1 MSSLSRRNFTAPL
14 FLVFLMVTMS
24 WSSAIDNRL
33 DAQQDST
40 SLSDIV
46 VAHVGWSSPT
56 TLDNTIDVGMY
67 SSLAIDSND
76 NLHMAY
82 YDDWN
87 GSLEYMTYNDSTS
100 SWSTPVSLDSTDRVG
115 KNPSLAIDSND
126 NLHVTYLDVTNYN
139 LEYMT
144 YDASASSWS
153 TPLTLDSTDVVGLES
168 SLAIDSYDNLH
179 VTYWDSTNGNLEYM
193 TYDGSSWSTP
203 VSLDSTDDVGRAS
216 SLAIDS
222 DDDLHVTYFDY
233 TNKNLEYMAYNGSS
247 WSTPV
252 SLDSTYDVGWTSSL
266 AIDSNDNLHVT
277 YVTDGQWDNNDLEY
291 MFFDNTLSSWTAPL
305 TLDSTDAVG
314 GQSSLAIDSN
324 ENLHVTYYD
333 WTNLNLEYMAFN
345 GSSWSTPV
353 TLDSTDDVGKWS
365 SLAIDSND
373 NLHVTYYDGTNK
385 NLEYMMYEAAV
396 PPNISYSPS
405 DLNLTNNSAMATYSP
420 TNTGG
425 PIGAFS
431 TVSGF
436 LNSTLETTGAVGDHN
451 SMTIDANGNFHI
463 AYYHSTS
470 TQNLKYGTDKSG
482 SWVYTTLD
490 STGDV
495 GMHTS
500 IAIDSNSAV
509 HISYYDETNS
519 ALKYATDK
527 SGSWV
532 YSTLDSTGDVGMHTS
547 IAIDSNDAVHISYYD
562 VNNED
567 LKYASDQSSS
577 WVITTL
583 ESTGDV
589 GKYTS
594 IALDSNDDV
603 HISYNDVTN
612 RYLKYATDKGGPWV
626 LTDIDSSWNVGRDT
640 SIAIDSSD
648 KIHISYLD
656 YATFDLKY
664 ATDKGGSWVTSTID
678 STGQVGWYTSI
689 VLDSNDVVHISY
701 YDDTGSMLGKLKYIT
716 DKSGSWVALTLAFS
730 PGEEIGRDNAIVIDS
745 NDEVHI
751 LYHDWTNQNLMYAQ
765 STSTVV
771 SGFSITPSL
780 SNGLD
785 FNTTTGNIS
794 GTPLALFNR
803 TMYTIT
809 ATNADGSSTVFVN
822 ITVNGVVP
830 VITYSPENRTV
841 TNNSIME
848 VLSPTNTGGAITSW
862 SILPLF
868 SHGLNFDDSNG
879 QIYGTPT
886 ALLAT
891 TMYTITATNIG
902 GSATANVNI
911 TVNDIVPVISYSP
924 ENRTVTNNSI
934 METLS
939 PTNTGGAITSWSILP
954 LFSHGLD
961 FDDSNGQ
968 IYGTPT
974 ALLATTMYTIT
985 ATNTGG
991 SATANVNITVLLEIQ
1006 APLVSYS
1013 PEDVSLTRGI
1023 DMAVLSP
1030 VIDGGA
1036 VLTWSILP
1044 ELPNGLSF
1052 GETNGSVW
1060 GASLVNMTR
1069 TLYTVQATNSAGTGS
1084 TTFNLTV
1091 NEPWILAAT
1100 YSLENITLTRS
1111 ITMMPLAPELSGGV
1125 VTSWGIEPMQ
1135 PAGLSFENGILSGTP
1150 IINMTQTTFTIWA
1163 NNSGGS
1169 STSTLNITIFEPGP
1183 IVFYSS
1189 ENLTLIRGEAM
1200 ITSEPVL
1207 GVGLVEN
1214 WSITDSLPDG
1224 LLFEGGS
1231 ISGTPLFNSTII
1243 SYTVRAENTGGL
1255 VLVLINITV
1264 VEPASVLS
1272 IDPTKFSITRD
1283 NTSMAVQ
1290 VNNSGG
1296 MVEQWQILPSLP
1308 AGLTMENG
1316 FVSGI
1321 ATVNQS
1327 EIIYTIWGNNS
1338 GGSDSVSFTLTIY
1351 NPDVKVVTPSPNS
1364 TPLNLLFL
1372 LCGALIVIIFL
1383 LTFFGV
1389 FSKKRVEEQKLALVP
1404 GQEEENL
1411 RLAKNSES
1419 DIETDETVESSQN
1432 DTMGTSTGTDTE
1444 DSFSET
1450 LLVATTSIDAAVE
1463 DSPQAAA
1470 TETSTEEKILHL
1482 PTVVEITEAITGK
1495 MIVDLPD
1502 EVDSSQMLTAK
1513 KVVDLSG
1520 KLQTPELPEIPTGK
1534 MIVDLPDEVD
1544 SSQMLTGKKIVD
1556 LSGKPQTP
1564 ELPEIPTGKMIV
1576 NLPDEVDS
1584 SQMLT
1589 GKKLDKFPSEHDL
1602 TKADKKE

>member
-76 NLHMAY
+76 NLHVAY

-87 GSLEYMTYNDSTS
+87 GTLEYMTYNDSTS

-233 TNKNLEYMAYNGSS
+233 TNKNLEYMAFNGSS

-291 MFFDNTLSSWTAPL
+291 MTYDDSTSSWSTPL
-305 TLDSTDAVG
+305 TLDSAGVVG
-314 GQSSLAIDSN
+314 AQSSLAIDSN
-324 ENLHVTYYD
+324 ENLHVTYFD
-333 WTNLNLEYMAFN
+333 WTNLNLEYMTFN

-353 TLDSTDDVGKWS
+353 TLDSTDDVGFQS

-373 NLHVTYYDGTNK
+373 NLHVTYYDDTNA

-405 DLNLTNNSAMATYSP
+405 DLNLINNSAMATYSP

-431 TVSGF
+431 SVSGF

-562 VNNED
+562 VTNED

-689 VLDSNDVVHISY
+689 VLDSNDAVHISY

-745 NDEVHI
+745 NDEVQI
-751 LYHDWTNQNLMYAQ
+751 LYHDWTNQNLMYVQ

-822 ITVNGVVP
+822 ITVNDVVP
-830 VITYSPENRTV
+830 VISYSPENRTV

-848 VLSPTNTGGAITSW
+848 VLSPTNTGGVITSW
-862 SILPLF
+862 SILPLC

-891 TMYTITATNIG
+891 TMYTITATN
-902 GSATANVNI
+902 
-911 TVNDIVPVISYSP
+911 
-924 ENRTVTNNSI
+924 
-934 METLS
+934 
-939 PTNTGGAITSWSILP
+939 TGG
-954 LFSHGLD
+954 F
-961 FDDSNGQ
+961 
-968 IYGTPT
+968 
-974 ALLATTMYTIT
+974 
-985 ATNTGG
+985 
-991 SATANVNITVLLEIQ
+991 ATANVNITVLLEIQ

-1013 PEDVSLTRGI
+1013 PEDVLLTRGI

-1069 TLYTVQATNSAGTGS
+1069 TLYTVQATNSAGTGF

-1091 NEPWILAAT
+1091 NEPGILIAT
-1100 YSLENITLTRS
+1100 YPLENITLTRS

-1125 VTSWGIEPMQ
+1125 VTSWWIEPMQ
-1135 PAGLSFENGILSGTP
+1135 PAGLSFVNGILSGTP
-1150 IINMTQTTFTIWA
+1150 TINMTQTTFTIWA
-1163 NNSGGS
+1163 NTSGGS
-1169 STSTLNITIFEPGP
+1169 STSTLNITIFEPAP
-1183 IVFYSS
+1183 TVFYSS

-1255 VLVLINITV
+1255 VLVSINITV
-1264 VEPASVLS
+1264 VEPVSVLS
-1272 IDPTKFSITRD
+1272 IDPTKFSITRN

-1296 MVEQWQILPSLP
+1296 MVEQWHISPSLP

-1321 ATVNQS
+1321 ATVNHS

-1351 NPDVKVVTPSPNS
+1351 NPDVKVVMPSPNS

-1383 LTFFGV
+1383 LTFFGA

-1411 RLAKNSES
+1411 RLANNSES
-1419 DIETDETVESSQN
+1419 DIETDGTVESSQN
-1432 DTMGTSTGTDTE
+1432 DAMGTSTGTDTE

-1450 LLVATTSIDAAVE
+1450 LLVATTTIDAAVE

-1482 PTVVEITEAITGK
+1482 PTVVEITEAITG
-1495 MIVDLPD
+1495 
-1502 EVDSSQMLTAK
+1502 E
-1513 KVVDLSG
+1513 
-1520 KLQTPELPEIPTGK
+1520 

-1544 SSQMLTGKKIVD
+1544 SSQMLTGKMIVD
-1556 LSGKPQTP
+1556 LSGKLQTP
-1564 ELPEIPTGKMIV
+1564 EIPEIPTGKMIV
-1576 NLPDEVDS
+1576 DLPDEVDPSQMLTGKKIVDLSGNPQTPEIPEIPTGKIIVNLPDEVDP

-1602 TKADKKE
+1602 TQADKEE